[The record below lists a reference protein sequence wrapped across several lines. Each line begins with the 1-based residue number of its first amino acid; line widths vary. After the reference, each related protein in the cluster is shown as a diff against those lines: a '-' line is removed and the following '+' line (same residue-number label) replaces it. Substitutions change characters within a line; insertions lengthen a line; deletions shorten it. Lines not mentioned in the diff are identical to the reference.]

1 MRLIDPHIH
10 CSARTTDDYEAMAAA
25 GIVAVVEPAFWSG
38 QPRSNVGSFIDSFAS
53 LVGWE
58 RFRASQFGIRHYCCM
73 GLNAKEA
80 NDEALADEV
89 LDILPRFAAKSG
101 VVAIGEIGFDEQTP
115 AEERAFRVQIAMARD
130 WDMPIVVHSPH
141 RDKLGGTLRSMDILA
156 EMGVDETMVIMDHN
170 TEQTVEVVLE
180 RGYWCG
186 FTLYPRTK
194 MGNERMVAVV
204 QRYGSE
210 RIIINSSADWGVSDP
225 LAVPKTARLMIER
238 GIAQEAVDTVCYRN
252 PLAALGHN
260 GEMREQDWLEPEAI
274 DQRRLFAGSTVLRGQ
289 EPRVDEG

>member
-1 MRLIDPHIH
+1 MRLIVPHIH